1 MAVKSILGGKVRAFL
16 TMLGVIIGVAAVISS
31 VAFAQGSTKS
41 VTDSLQE
48 MGTNML
54 QVMIVGR
61 NSSRDVDYDE
71 IREFAA
77 ENNDV
82 IDAIAPQITS
92 SVTIKY
98 RDKNMSTSLIG
109 TSPDYEDVRNV
120 HITSG
125 RYILPYDVD
134 YYQKVVLMGTAVV
147 NELFDGQNPINQK
160 VKINGQEFTVVGILE
175 QRAGGQVSSDDD
187 QVIIPVTV
195 GQRLLKTSTIRNFS
209 VHVTSSKVVDDA
221 MNRLDEFLFSVYG
234 DKDMY
239 RVINQEKMIST
250 LQKVT
255 SSMSA
260 ILGGIAAISLIV
272 GGIGIMNIMLVSVT
286 ERTREIGIRKA
297 IGAKKRDI
305 LAQFLFEALMITG
318 IGGIIG
324 VITGLSVIKFVI
336 GGLGIV
342 PEAYSVTW
350 TILSFS
356 ISLAIG
362 VLFGLIPAYKAA
374 NLNPIEALRF
384 E

>member
-1 MAVKSILGGKVRAFL
+1 MAIKSILGGKIRAFL
-16 TMLGVIIGVAAVISS
+16 TMLGVIIGVAAVISA

-61 NSSRDVDYDE
+61 NSSRDVDYSE
-71 IREFAA
+71 IKAFVE
-77 ENNDV
+77 ENNGV
-82 IDAIAPQITS
+82 IDAVAPQITS
-92 SVTIKY
+92 SVTIKHL
-98 RDKNMSTSLIG
+98 DKNMSTSLIG
-109 TSPDYEDVRNV
+109 TSPDYEDVRDV
-120 HITSG
+120 HVTNG
-125 RYILPYDVD
+125 RYILPLDVD
-134 YYQKVVLMGTAVV
+134 YYQKVALVGTAVV

-175 QRAGGQVSSDDD
+175 QRAGGAAGSDDD

-195 GQRLLKTSTIRNFS
+195 AQRLLKTSTIRNFS
-209 VHVTSSKVVDDA
+209 VHVTSSEVVDEA
-221 MNRLDEFLFSVYG
+221 VSKLEAFLYDVYG
-234 DKDMY
+234 NENMY

-250 LQKVT
+250 LQEVT
-255 SSMSA
+255 GTMSA

-297 IGAKKRDI
+297 IGAKKKDI
-305 LAQFLFEALMITG
+305 LAQFLVEALMITG
-318 IGGIIG
+318 MGGILG
-324 VITGLSVIKFVI
+324 VLTGLGVIKFVI

-350 TILSFS
+350 TVLSFS
-356 ISLAIG
+356 ISLVVG